1 MDTLRELQEE
11 YSRLGDSITAEN
23 REEHESIVR
32 QMHRNCDAQE
42 RYLNMYD
49 Y

>member
-11 YSRLGDSITAEN
+11 YSRLSKSITTEN
-23 REEHESIVR
+23 KDEHKSIVR
-32 QMHRNCDAQE
+32 KMNMNADAQE